1 MSEQALSGLRV
12 LDLCW
17 VVAGPAVGRTLADH
31 GAEVVRV
38 ESSTRLDT
46 ARLIGPFH
54 GGEPTVES
62 SILYGDVNAGK
73 LGLTLNLRLEQARDV
88 LRDLVRRSDVVLES
102 FSPGVMDGWGL
113 GYDELRKLNESVIVL
128 STSLMGQT
136 GPLGR
141 FAGYGNIGAAMS
153 GFQSLVGW
161 PDRVPFGPYGPY
173 SDYVAPR
180 FALVILL
187 AALDRRAETGEGCHI
202 DVAQVETAA
211 YFLAP
216 QIADY
221 LTSGHVAER
230 LGNRDSA
237 LAPHGVYPSA
247 DGGWV
252 AIAVRDDEDWR
263 ALAEQLGSSDERFAG
278 AAGRLAHVDELD
290 DLVGEWTARQ
300 PAAVVEALLQEHGV
314 PAHVALDSETA
325 LDDAQFRSRGH
336 FVELEHELYG
346 KTVVQGSRQRL
357 SCTPAVVDRAAPI
370 LGRDNDH
377 VLRELLGYDDARI
390 AALDEVGALK

>member
-1 MSEQALSGLRV
+1 MTVQALSGLRV

-17 VVAGPAVGRTLADH
+17 VVAGPAVGRVLADH

-54 GGEPTVES
+54 DGAPTAES

-113 GYDELRKLNESVIVL
+113 GYDELRALNESVIVL

-136 GPLGR
+136 GPLGT

-216 QIADY
+216 QIADC
-221 LTSGHVAER
+221 LTSGHVAGR
-230 LGNRDSA
+230 MGNRDPE
-237 LAPHGVYPSA
+237 LAPHGVYPSS
-247 DGGWV
+247 DGRWV
-252 AIAVRDDEDWR
+252 AIAVRGDEDWR
-263 ALAEQLGSSDERFAG
+263 ALAEQLGVSDERFATTS
-278 AAGRLAHVDELD
+278 GRLAHVDELD
-290 DLVGEWTARQ
+290 DRVGEWTARQ
-300 PAAVVEALLQEHGV
+300 PAAAVEALLQEHGV
-314 PAHVALDSETA
+314 PAHVAIDSETA
-325 LDDAQFRSRGH
+325 IDDAQFRSRAH

-346 KTVVQGSRQRL
+346 KTVVQGSRYRL
-357 SCTPAVVDRAAPI
+357 SGTPAVVDRSAPT
-370 LGRDNDH
+370 LGRDNDY
-377 VLRELLGYDDARI
+377 VLHDLLGYDDARI
-390 AALDEVGALK
+390 AALDVVGALT